1 MEKRGKHPIFHS
13 TFSSTNVKNYKI
25 RKHEEFKVETFP
37 DEELQMKVEVVLTE
51 EEERVEFKSEKDDLT
66 LKQLK

>member
-1 MEKRGKHPIFHS
+1 MAES
-13 TFSSTNVKNYKI
+13 TC
-25 RKHEEFKVETFP
+25 P

-66 LKQLK
+66 C